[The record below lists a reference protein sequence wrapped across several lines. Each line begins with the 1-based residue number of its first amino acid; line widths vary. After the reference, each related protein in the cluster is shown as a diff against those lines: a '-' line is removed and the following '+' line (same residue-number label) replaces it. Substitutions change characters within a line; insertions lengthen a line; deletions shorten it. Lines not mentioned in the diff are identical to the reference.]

1 MNRAKKTPIYT
12 LVILDKSGSMESIR
26 KEEEARD
33 GLDLIGEFNAD
44 EYSKSVFG
52 MFGGKPERVTL
63 SCTNRLANVMLDR
76 FGSDITLLKD
86 GETRV
91 KITVNI
97 VPSPIFLGWV
107 ISFGGEVEI
116 ISPDSVANEMNA
128 LLEKYK

>member
-1 MNRAKKTPIYT
+1 
-12 LVILDKSGSMESIR
+12 
-26 KEEEARD
+26 
-33 GLDLIGEFNAD
+33 
-44 EYSKSVFG
+44 

-63 SCTNRLANVMLDR
+63 SCDNRLANVMLDR

-86 GETRV
+86 GDGRF
-91 KITVNI
+91 KITVTV

-116 ISPDSVANEMNA
+116 ISPDFVANEMKT